1 MKGVKATSSANS
13 LLPPIRQ
20 TASIFKQPVTVVKV
34 SEENNVKTDPGT
46 KTAKTK
52 DKPRQLFWE
61 KRLDGISA
69 QNPEDALLGME
80 LPPGVRSL
88 GVVEDSST
96 NTLLASIST
105 ALHLGHG
112 PVKGQVGGGGTYLS
126 PLGFFVARKRPIFR
140 ISLSLNSV
148 IISIIAGE
156 DK

>member
-1 MKGVKATSSANS
+1 MKGVKTSSSANS

-112 PVKGQVGGGGTYLS
+112 PVKGQVGGGERRNLPFPIGIFCGRKKANLPHLAF
-126 PLGFFVARKRPIFR
+126 PLVP
-140 ISLSLNSV
+140 
-148 IISIIAGE
+148 
-156 DK
+156 

>member
-1 MKGVKATSSANS
+1 MKGVKTSSSANS

-112 PVKGQVGGGGTYLS
+112 PVKGQVGNEEFRNIPFPIKIFCEGQS
-126 PLGFFVARKRPIFR
+126 SAFPLV
-140 ISLSLNSV
+140 S
-148 IISIIAGE
+148 
-156 DK
+156 

>member
-1 MKGVKATSSANS
+1 MKGVKTSSSTNS

-112 PVKGQVGGGGTYLS
+112 PVKGQVGG
-126 PLGFFVARKRPIFR
+126 
-140 ISLSLNSV
+140 
-148 IISIIAGE
+148 
-156 DK
+156 

>member
-1 MKGVKATSSANS
+1 MKGVKTSSSANS

-80 LPPGVRSL
+80 LPRMYIYAGPDGSKFPI
-88 GVVEDSST
+88 SSRFR
-96 NTLLASIST
+96 
-105 ALHLGHG
+105 
-112 PVKGQVGGGGTYLS
+112 YLRAYHY
-126 PLGFFVARKRPIFR
+126 LQIHAK
-140 ISLSLNSV
+140 
-148 IISIIAGE
+148 
-156 DK
+156 KMHY

>member
-1 MKGVKATSSANS
+1 MKGVKTSSSANS

-112 PVKGQVGGGGTYLS
+112 PVKGQVGGGEFRTLS
-126 PLGFFVARKRPIFR
+126 FPIGIFVAMKGPIFR
-140 ISLSLNSV
+140 ISLSL
-148 IISIIAGE
+148 IGHR
-156 DK
+156 

>member
-1 MKGVKATSSANS
+1 MKGVKTSNSANS

-69 QNPEDALLGME
+69 QNPEDALLGISAANQLIGE
-80 LPPGVRSL
+80 VVQSRRRPLLGPSPG
-88 GVVEDSST
+88 
-96 NTLLASIST
+96 
-105 ALHLGHG
+105 
-112 PVKGQVGGGGTYLS
+112 
-126 PLGFFVARKRPIFR
+126 
-140 ISLSLNSV
+140 
-148 IISIIAGE
+148 
-156 DK
+156 